1 MNKAI
6 TIAGL
11 ISILASC
18 SSTPP
23 PSIQHGPDAEVTYD
37 GLHRVDNSKSQVV
50 YIKPD
55 IDLSRYDKLLLE
67 GLGIQY
73 RPVDPQNRYDRNA
86 EEFPLTESQKEN
98 IRIAV
103 TEAILEELGKSRYFT
118 IVDKP
123 GRDVLRIR
131 LGLSDVVSRV
141 PPRNHSSESFY
152 LTNLGGALLVM
163 EYSDSRTNEVL
174 ARVADRQE
182 IEPAVMT
189 ESNAVTNRS
198 EVKRLIRTWGVRI
211 RDGLDELHSLG
222 CLSCTVT
229 NN

>member
-1 MNKAI
+1 MNKVMAI
-6 TIAGL
+6 LGL
-11 ISILASC
+11 VSVLAAC

-23 PSIQHGPDAEVTYD
+23 TIQLGPEAEITYD
-37 GLHRVDNSKSQVV
+37 GLHRVNNSKSQVV
-50 YIKPD
+50 YVKPD
-55 IDLSRYDKLLLE
+55 IDLSRYNKLLLE

-86 EEFPLTESQKEN
+86 EEFPLSESQKESTK
-98 IRIAV
+98 IAV
-103 TEAILEELGKSRYFT
+103 TDAMLEELDKSKYFT
-118 IVDKP
+118 IVEEP

-131 LGLSDVVSRV
+131 MGLSDVVSRV
-141 PPRNHSSESFY
+141 PPSNNSRESFY

-182 IEPAVMT
+182 VEPTVVT

-198 EVKRLIRTWGVRI
+198 ELKRLIRTWGARI

-222 CLSCTVT
+222 CVTCTDGG
-229 NN
+229 N

>member
-1 MNKAI
+1 MNKVMAI
-6 TIAGL
+6 LGL
-11 ISILASC
+11 VSVLAAC

-23 PSIQHGPDAEVTYD
+23 TIQLGPEAEITYD
-37 GLHRVDNSKSQVV
+37 GLHRVNNSKSQVV
-50 YIKPD
+50 YVKPD
-55 IDLSRYDKLLLE
+55 IDLSRYNKLLLE

-86 EEFPLTESQKEN
+86 EEFPLSESQKES
-98 IRIAV
+98 IKIAV
-103 TEAILEELGKSRYFT
+103 TDAMLEELDKSKYFT
-118 IVDKP
+118 IVEEP

-131 LGLSDVVSRV
+131 MGLSDVVSRV
-141 PPRNHSSESFY
+141 PPSNNSRESFY

-182 IEPAVMT
+182 VEPTVVT

-198 EVKRLIRTWGVRI
+198 ELKRLIRTWGARI

-222 CLSCTVT
+222 CVTCTDGG
-229 NN
+229 N